1 MLKHILL
8 WLLPTIHSQEH
19 HIWLQTEGLQP
30 LHAHTNKPKTYL
42 KAYTV
47 LNLENAMALERLGSS
62 LYEALKKVFR
72 ASIIDEAT
80 VKELVHDVQKALLQA
95 DVNVQL
101 VLDISK
107 RIEERALKEKVPPGV
122 SRREHVIKVVYEELT
137 RFLGE
142 KPVLIKMEPGKRKV
156 MMLVG
161 IQGSG
166 KTTAAVKLARYFQKR
181 GLKPA
186 LICADTYRPGAYAQ
200 LQQLANRINV
210 PLFGELNTKD
220 PVRIAFEGLKQ
231 FDDRDIVIIDTAGRH
246 KEEQELIK
254 EMMTLEKKIKPDEVM
269 LVIDGTIGQQA
280 MIQAKAFNEATPIGS
295 ILVTKLDGSARG
307 GGALSAVA
315 ATGAPIKFIGTGEK
329 IEDIEPFIP
338 SRFVGRLLGMGDLE
352 TLLEKVREAEVR
364 VPKKKAKAILSGKF
378 TLTDMY
384 EQFEAMKGMGP
395 FRKLLKML
403 PGGVSYDIPED
414 MLNTAEDRLEKWRVV
429 IQSMTPEERDD
440 PRVFNSSR
448 VRRVARGSGAS
459 EKEVKELLKQYS
471 MMRRM
476 LKTLRRKKKLPF
488 FGKGLPT
495 DFK

>member
-1 MLKHILL
+1 MSID
-8 WLLPTIHSQEH
+8 
-19 HIWLQTEGLQP
+19 
-30 LHAHTNKPKTYL
+30 
-42 KAYTV
+42 
-47 LNLENAMALERLGSS
+47 RLGSS
-62 LYEALKKVFR
+62 LYEAIRKVFR
-72 ASIIDEAT
+72 ASVIDEAT
-80 VKELVHDVQKALLQA
+80 VKELVHDIQKALLQA

-101 VLDISK
+101 VVDISK

-122 SRREHVIKVVYEELT
+122 SRREHLIKVVYEELT

-142 KPVLIKMEPGKRKV
+142 KSIPIKIEPGKRKV
-156 MMLVG
+156 IMLVG

-166 KTTAAVKLARYFQKR
+166 KTTAAAKLARYFQKR

-186 LICADTYRPGAYAQ
+186 VVCVDTYRPGAYAQ

-210 PLFGELNTKD
+210 PFYGDLKAKD
-220 PVRIAFEGLKQ
+220 PVKVAFDGLKQ
-231 FDDRDIVIIDTAGRH
+231 FGDKDIVMIDTAGRH

-254 EMMTLEKKIKPDEVM
+254 EMRMLEKSLKPDEVM

-280 MIQAKAFNEATPIGS
+280 TVQAKAFHEATPIGS

-329 IEDIEPFIP
+329 VEDIESFVP

-352 TLLEKVREAEVR
+352 TLVEKVREAEVKI
-364 VPKKKAKAILSGKF
+364 PEKKARAILSGKF

-384 EQFEAMKGMGP
+384 EQFEAMKGMGT

-403 PGGVSYDIPED
+403 PGMSYKVPED
-414 MLNTAEDRLEKWRVV
+414 MLSTAEGRLEKWRVM
-429 IQSMTPEERDD
+429 IQSMTPEEKDD
-440 PRVFNSSR
+440 PKIFNASR
-448 VRRVARGSGAS
+448 MKRVAKGSGTS
-459 EKEVKELLKQYS
+459 EKEVKELLKQYV
-471 MMRRM
+471 MMRKM

-488 FGKGLPT
+488 FGKGMPL
-495 DFK
+495 DLK